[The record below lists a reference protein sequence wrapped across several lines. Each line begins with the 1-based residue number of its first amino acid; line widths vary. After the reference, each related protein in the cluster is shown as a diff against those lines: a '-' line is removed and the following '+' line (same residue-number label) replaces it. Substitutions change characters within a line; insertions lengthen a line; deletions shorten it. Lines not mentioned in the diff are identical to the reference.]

1 MALLLEI
8 EKEIDTIN
16 KNKNKLEHKQEIKQ
30 CVILPNEKQI
40 KEFIKNTTS
49 TKAANKI
56 IINFGHKKTE
66 FLFDIKLS
74 NNKQYDILPLVNSN
88 LQEYIMEVLNT
99 KITNIY
105 LEDTIYQLENIN
117 FKNGEYVDYKNI
129 NYFKTSLVD
138 YEMYDLICDDIEPND
153 KKLSMCIKSIN
164 RTHLNRNM
172 FSGMLNY
179 NYKDTYNLLQWKL
192 KNDIHLNLKLYKK
205 YYVFEIEVSV
215 NEYNEI
221 PLVKMETITEVYKKI
236 ETIIKFLEK

>member
-16 KNKNKLEHKQEIKQ
+16 KNKNKLEHKQEIEQ
-30 CVILPNEKQI
+30 CIILPNEKRI
-40 KEFIKNTTS
+40 EEFIKNTTS

-56 IINFGHKKTE
+56 IINFGNKKAD

-74 NNKQYDILPLVNSN
+74 NNKKYDILPLVNSI

-129 NYFKTSLVD
+129 NYFKTSMID
-138 YEMYDLICDDIEPND
+138 YEMYDLIYNDIENDD
-153 KKLSMCIKSIN
+153 KKISMCIKSIN
-164 RTHLNRNM
+164 KTYLNRNM

-179 NYKDTYNLLQWKL
+179 NYKDTYNLVQWKL
-192 KNDIHLNLKLYKK
+192 KNDIYLNLKLYKK
-205 YYVFEIEVSV
+205 YYVFEIEV
-215 NEYNEI
+215 NIIEYKNI
-221 PLVKMETITEVYKKI
+221 PLVKIETIEAVYKKI
-236 ETIIKFLEK
+236 ETIIKFLEN